1 MRLLLVA
8 LVLLVAGCDQATKSW
23 AEDELAGEPPT
34 EIVAG
39 RVDLTYA
46 ENHGVA
52 FNAER
57 VLPAGATTPL
67 IVLAALAALT
77 TLGVL
82 WYRRRGEVS
91 ARTAGYALVLGGA
104 AGNLIDRIVRGHV
117 VDFVHVHGWPVFN
130 VADVAI
136 GAGAALLLLAEWR
149 RDRELRAR

>member
-23 AEDELAGEPPT
+23 AEDELAGRPPA

-39 RVDLTYA
+39 RLDLTYA

-52 FNAER
+52 FNSER
-57 VLPAGATTPL
+57 VLPAGLRTPL
-67 IVLAALAALT
+67 MVTAGLAALT
-77 TLGVL
+77 LLSVL

-104 AGNLIDRIVRGHV
+104 AGNFIDRIARGHV
-117 VDFVHVHGWPVFN
+117 VDFVHLHGWPIFN

-136 GAGAALLLLAEWR
+136 VAGAALLVLAEAR
-149 RDRELRAR
+149 PKVRAS

>member
-8 LVLLVAGCDQATKSW
+8 IVLLVTGCDQATKSW
-23 AEDELAGEPPT
+23 AEDELAGAPPA

-52 FNAER
+52 FNTER
-57 VLPAGATTPL
+57 VLPEGARGAVV
-67 IVLAALAALT
+67 VLAGLGGLAMLS
-77 TLGVL
+77 VF
-82 WYRRRGEVS
+82 WWRRRGEVS

-104 AGNLIDRIVRGHV
+104 AGNLIDRAARGHV
-117 VDFVHVHGWPVFN
+117 VDFVHVHGWPIFN

-136 GAGAALLLLAEWR
+136 GAGIALILLAEAR
-149 RDRELRAR
+149 RGATAS